1 MPTLGKRAHLMKD
14 LTAIK
19 AYITQQFSWFLIEII
34 LFRISEHFV
43 AQVEMNS
50 KCNKHFKVLDMNGEK
65 CNTYYN
71 KECNQ

>member
-50 KCNKHFKVLDMNGEK
+50 KCNKV
-65 CNTYYN
+65 C
-71 KECNQ
+71 